1 MTEEGEDAD
10 WECLSQLGSGGFGIV
25 HVWRSLSSG
34 RCLALKKCKF
44 GSEISLT
51 ARHREAWAREQNDP
65 LSLDGATTILS
76 SHWWRSS

>member
-1 MTEEGEDAD
+1 MTEESKETD

-65 LSLDGATTILS
+65 ISLHGDNHLYTVPE
-76 SHWWRSS
+76 